1 MTMSKGLKFV
11 KKDSNTD
18 TADNDPYDSRNCVDF
33 AII

>member
-1 MTMSKGLKFV
+1 MSKGLKSD

-18 TADNDPYDSRNCVDF
+18 ADDNDPYHSRSCVDF